1 MNNIFSSLEKKLLAD
16 NRQIYL
22 KISLFV
28 LFIASRYIII
38 NAPIMYSDIIYYQQ
52 IGIQSV
58 LAQKQNTSFHEYLFQ
73 KMKHKTEKNSN
84 IPEYKKYFEYPP
96 LVVAWFNLPNHFI
109 DFSVLTSPN
118 DYINQYTYYFRILML
133 FIDFLIFILVFNI
146 GNKFLQ
152 VRDIHILFSGVIYIV
167 SSQILFNLLYDRLD
181 LVLVAMILLCFYYQ
195 IRGHVFLSSFFISMG
210 IFFKLVPLFLI
221 PVWFIG
227 WIPETVFNKTKL
239 SWDKNQWTLPVKASI
254 SVIAS
259 CTILLVLSLFVYG
272 PKAFSFLKYHLDRGV
287 QIESFYSTVIIVL
300 GWFGLPY
307 EIVSSYGSQ
316 NVNSPM
322 THLFSTLSPFFI
334 FIGIGYVI
342 YWMIKNSQSTMSG
355 KSNHISPTITR
366 SIIMAKGYLFSLLII
381 LITSK
386 VLSTQYFIWPIPF
399 VAVLFPFYMPKQLIP
414 WVCILALTTLI
425 FPYLYW
431 THIVGI
437 VQRTPFVA
445 AGPDYFGQFILLS
458 RNFLLGLFI
467 IQLFRINCFINE
479 KRIKQF

>member
-28 LFIASRYIII
+28 LFIASRYIKDK
-38 NAPIMYSDIIYYQQ
+38 NY
-52 IGIQSV
+52 
-58 LAQKQNTSFHEYLFQ
+58 LYLFMFIPQ
-73 KMKHKTEKNSN
+73 DITNLIKSFNFDEIKLNIWDLPIIMKHKTEKNSN

-118 DYINQYTYYFRILML
+118 DYINQYSYYFRILML
-133 FIDFLIFILVFNI
+133 FFDFLIFILVFNI
-146 GNKFLQ
+146 GNKLLQ

-342 YWMIKNSQSTMSG
+342 YWMIKNSQSTMSE
-355 KSNHISPTITR
+355 KDNHISPITTR
-366 SIIMAKGYLFSLLII
+366 SIIMAKGYLFS
-381 LITSK
+381 
-386 VLSTQYFIWPIPF
+386 
-399 VAVLFPFYMPKQLIP
+399 
-414 WVCILALTTLI
+414 
-425 FPYLYW
+425 
-431 THIVGI
+431 
-437 VQRTPFVA
+437 
-445 AGPDYFGQFILLS
+445 
-458 RNFLLGLFI
+458 
-467 IQLFRINCFINE
+467 
-479 KRIKQF
+479 